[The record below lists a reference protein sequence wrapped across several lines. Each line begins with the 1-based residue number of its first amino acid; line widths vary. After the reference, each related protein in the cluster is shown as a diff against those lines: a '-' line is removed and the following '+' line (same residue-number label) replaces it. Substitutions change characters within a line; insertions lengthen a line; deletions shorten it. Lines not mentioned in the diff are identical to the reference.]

1 METEK
6 TDNESQP
13 KNIVSCPKCNSSWIA
28 DIGYDNAQC
37 FSCDEVFRLKSKTG
51 LESKQHIV
59 RWRNGRRTRKVG
71 TGMNP
76 I

>member
-13 KNIVSCPKCNSSWIA
+13 KNIVSCPKCNSSWIG

-51 LESKQHIV
+51 LESK
-59 RWRNGRRTRKVG
+59 
-71 TGMNP
+71 
-76 I
+76 